1 MKTIVASSLIAA
13 IEYNP
18 ETQQMI
24 LYWNKGGQQAYE
36 NVPKEVYEEF
46 VNAES
51 VGKYYNQKIKGN
63 AAYSNVPPVET
74 EF

>member
-1 MKTIVASSLIAA
+1 MKTTVASSLIASV
-13 IEYNP
+13 EWNE
-18 ETQQMI
+18 ETHQMI
-24 LYWNKGGQQAYE
+24 VHWCKGGQQAYE